1 MTSSKGLMI
10 LNGTEFIPV
19 DNTSDIGSTVKT
31 GGLLSYQD
39 KLIVV
44 SRDKGLF
51 VYDGSVCGSMQ
62 QRLMTFVVG
71 TSFLCCFERLLV
83 GIRECSEWNLF
94 AEFEDR

>member
-51 VYDGSVCGSMQ
+51 VMMVPFCGSMQ
-62 QRLMTFVVG
+62 RRLMYFCSG
-71 TSFLCCFERLLV
+71 TSFFVLL
-83 GIRECSEWNLF
+83 
-94 AEFEDR
+94 